1 MNIMNKNKSLSLVIP
16 CNNEES
22 AIKISLKIYY
32 NILENYLKYKLISEY
47 EIIIVNNGS
56 TDKTLD
62 VLKEL
67 KKNYKIKIINLEK
80 NFGYTS
86 SYLAG
91 MYHASKE
98 MIITVSADLHE
109 DPDKIEELI
118 SKHYVS
124 SNPVLGVYKKR
135 HETFLKNFFSNAY
148 YIFMK
153 SLNIPIVQNHADFR
167 LLPKN
172 INKKIFDN
180 LPTFIFIRIRVF
192 DFVENY
198 DKIFYT
204 GSDRKIGK
212 TKFNFISS
220 LLLALD
226 TILYYS
232 KYNILKF
239 FFKISLIALFL
250 TFISVFFTKI
260 SMISIFFILAFIL
273 FTLFYFFICVRTKF
287 LKREKVHF
295 KVKEII

>member
-1 MNIMNKNKSLSLVIP
+1 MNTINKIKSLSLVIP
-16 CNNEES
+16 CNNEEN

-32 NILENYLKYKLISEY
+32 NILENLSKYKLISEY

-56 TDKTLD
+56 TDKTLE

-91 MYHASKE
+91 MYHTTNE
-98 MIITVSADLHE
+98 MIVTVSADLHE
-109 DPDKIEELI
+109 DPSKIQDLI
-118 SKHYVS
+118 SMHYTS

-135 HETFLKNFFSNAY
+135 HETILKNFFSNIY
-148 YIFMK
+148 YMFMK
-153 SLNIPIVQNHADFR
+153 LINIPIVQNHADFR
-167 LLPKN
+167 LIPRDVN
-172 INKKIFDN
+172 EKIFN
-180 LPTFIFIRIRVF
+180 KLPTFIFIRIRIL
-192 DFVENY
+192 DFIEIY
-198 DKIFYT
+198 DRVFYT

-220 LLLALD
+220 SFLAFD

-232 KYNILKF
+232 KFNISKLIL
-239 FFKISLIALFL
+239 KISLISLIL
-250 TFISVFFTKI
+250 SLISAFFTKI
-260 SMISIFFILAFIL
+260 FIISTFFILTFVIFAL
-273 FTLFYFFICVRTKF
+273 LYFFISIRTKF
-287 LKREKVHF
+287 LKKEKIHF

>member
-1 MNIMNKNKSLSLVIP
+1 MNIINKIKSLSLVIP

-32 NILENYLKYKLISEY
+32 NILENLLKYKLISEY

-56 TDKTLD
+56 TDKTLE

-91 MYHASKE
+91 MYHTSKE

-109 DPDKIEELI
+109 DPNKIEELI
-118 SKHYVS
+118 NKHYVS

-148 YIFMK
+148 YKFMK
-153 SLNIPIVQNHADFR
+153 SINIPIVQNHADFR
-167 LLPKN
+167 LIPN
-172 INKKIFDN
+172 DINKKIFN
-180 LPTFIFIRIRVF
+180 KLPPFIFIRIRIF
-192 DFVENY
+192 DFIENY

-204 GSDRKIGK
+204 GADRRIGK

-232 KYNILKF
+232 KFNILKLF
-239 FFKISLIALFL
+239 YKISLITLFL
-250 TFISVFFTKI
+250 TFISFFFTEI
-260 SMISIFFILAFIL
+260 SMIFIFFLLTFIL
-273 FTLFYFFICVRTKF
+273 FTLFYFFISIRTKF
-287 LKREKVHF
+287 LKKENVHF